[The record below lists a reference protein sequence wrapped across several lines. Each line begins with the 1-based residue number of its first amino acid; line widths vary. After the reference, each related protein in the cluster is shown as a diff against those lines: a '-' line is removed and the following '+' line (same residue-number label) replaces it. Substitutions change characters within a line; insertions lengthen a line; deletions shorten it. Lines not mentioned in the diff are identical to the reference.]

1 MTASV
6 LDRHFT
12 DHDTSNA
19 SKPVTEASVLPL
31 QCYTDEQFYRDEIET
46 VMMRS
51 WLPVGREDQ
60 VANTG
65 DYFTVDLFGESVVIV
80 RGSDNEIRALSNVC
94 RHRATQ
100 VVDNGSGNKPA
111 FVCPYHTWSYNLD
124 GTLRAAPHM
133 DEAAGFDRAN
143 CRLPAFPLERWN
155 GFLFLNFDADAQPL
169 GPQIAPLTAELEP
182 YRLAERKSKI
192 VNSLDCDWNWKVSL
206 ENFTE
211 AYHHIGIHLNSVEP
225 YAPANK
231 TVYEDTNNAY
241 SLFWMFAADDDH
253 YLSSLFPEIPEL
265 QGKYRNSGVAN
276 VYPFLHLLLAQ
287 DVILWLNFELDS
299 VQRHRLVWRV
309 LVPEQARALDDF
321 EARLEKWMEEINTII
336 SEDIYACTMAASGQR
351 SRFYRPGRMSHMEKS
366 VHQMHGWLL
375 SRMAGEPL
383 I

>member
-169 GPQIAPLTAELEP
+169 RPQIAPLTAELEP
-182 YRLAERKSKI
+182 YRLAERKSTFVK
-192 VNSLDCDWNWKVSL
+192 SLDCDWNWKVSM

-276 VYPFLHLLLAQ
+276 VYPFLHLLLAPGRHP
-287 DVILWLNFELDS
+287 VVELRTRLSTTTSFGLAGAGSGAGAGARRLRGQIGEMDGGDKHHH
-299 VQRHRLVWRV
+299 QRGYLRLHHGRV
-309 LVPEQARALDDF
+309 RATVAFLPPGSYVTYG
-321 EARLEKWMEEINTII
+321 EICSSNARLATL
-336 SEDIYACTMAASGQR
+336 A
-351 SRFYRPGRMSHMEKS
+351 
-366 VHQMHGWLL
+366 HG
-375 SRMAGEPL
+375 G
-383 I
+383 